1 MGKGRGQSQSVW
13 MWEGG
18 KNERVREVARV
29 KREKND
35 LSKWTLKLVPFFYSI
50 QAILNCNK
58 APKTAKWICDDIPI
72 AIAIAQVLWWKKKND
87 DDDDYN
93 DNDFVDNDEG
103 AEKCMFA
110 QKISI

>member
-1 MGKGRGQSQSVW
+1 MNTEAG
-13 MWEGG
+13 
-18 KNERVREVARV
+18 
-29 KREKND
+29 
-35 LSKWTLKLVPFFYSI
+35 VPFFSF

-72 AIAIAQVLWWKKKND
+72 AIAIAQVLWWKNDED
-87 DDDDYN
+87 DDDDNDDYN